1 MSSDDFHNK
10 GSLNAE
16 CQIWMKCAT
25 MGCVPRDFSPKTVSQ
40 SESISDHVWEVY
52 RQGSGCFQI
61 R

>member
-25 MGCVPRDFSPKTVSQ
+25 MGCVPRDLSPKTVS
-40 SESISDHVWEVY
+40 
-52 RQGSGCFQI
+52 
-61 R
+61 